1 MKNYIFGAM
10 ISFAALM
17 ASCNSDLNDIQTPA
31 ANGEP
36 YQVNIKLAGSAKTF
50 GKGVFTKAPD
60 ANALEGETNVS
71 KLLAVAFDDADA
83 SNVTK
88 SEETVDAGDKFYKL
102 IEVAIPE
109 ASELVDDGDLSFGL
123 GKEGDFQICFIANA
137 NEGLKS
143 ELETLL
149 QSGTNVEDLKNYI
162 MDYNEGTA
170 PVQAPDS
177 KGDGEGLLMVSPFYA
192 VSTSFTGETA
202 PKLTVILTRLM
213 ARLDLVNACDGINV
227 QKITFNKR
235 AVGTRLFNDE
245 VLEPDAGTLET
256 AAKEYDLSTL
266 NSGDGLVGNSA
277 SEAENI
283 SYKGEIYTYSQFGTS
298 TSGEA
303 DSQDERP
310 SIVIEYKMPSVNGG
324 ADTYSYTLLFVN
336 GDASTVKPLK
346 ANNLYTLKMSNSN
359 NNVEFTLSVADWNT
373 GDVLEVGGGSIAAG
387 VTGNVVLEST
397 KVSDV
402 PAWTGGET
410 ENVTAQ

>member
-17 ASCNSDLNDIQTPA
+17 ASCNSDLNDIQTPE

-50 GKGVFTKAPD
+50 GKGVFTKAESD

-83 SNVTK
+83 SNVKK
-88 SEETVDAGDKFYKL
+88 SGETVDNADAFYKL
-102 IEVAIPE
+102 IEVTIPE
-109 ASELVDDGDLSFGL
+109 ATTLADDGDLSFGL

-137 NEGLKS
+137 NDGLKS
-143 ELETLL
+143 ELTDLL
-149 QSGTNVEDLKNYI
+149 QSGKTVQDLKNYI
-162 MDYNEGTA
+162 MDYNAGTA

-177 KGDGEGLLMVSPFYA
+177 KGKGEGLLMVSPFYP
-192 VSTSFTGETA
+192 VSTSFTGTTA
-202 PKLTVILTRLM
+202 PLSVVLTRLM

-235 AVGTRLFNDE
+235 AVGTKLFNDGG
-245 VLEPDAGTLET
+245 LEQAAGTLET
-256 AAKEYDLSTL
+256 DPKVYDLSTL
-266 NSGDGLVGNSA
+266 NERQGLVGNSA
-277 SEAENI
+277 GDAENI
-283 SYKGEIYTYSQFGTS
+283 SYKGEIYTYSQFVTQ
-298 TSGEA
+298 TSGEGQA
-303 DSQDERP
+303 DERP

-324 ADTYSYTLLFVN
+324 ADTYSYTLHFVD

-397 KVSDV
+397 TVGDV
-402 PAWTGGET
+402 PAWTGDGEPV
-410 ENVTAQ
+410 NVTAQ

>member
-17 ASCNSDLNDIQTPA
+17 ASCNSDLNDIQTPE

-88 SEETVDAGDKFYKL
+88 SEEEETVDDGDKFYKL

-109 ASELVDDGDLSFGL
+109 ATTLADDGDLSFGL

-137 NEGLKS
+137 NDGLKG

-149 QSGTNVEDLKNYI
+149 QSGTDVEDLKNYI
-162 MDYNEGTA
+162 MDYNKGTA
-170 PVQAPDS
+170 PAQAPDS
-177 KGDGEGLLMVSPFYA
+177 KGKGEGLLMVSPFYP
-192 VSTSFTGETA
+192 VSTSFTGTTA
-202 PKLTVILTRLM
+202 PLSVVLTRLM

-266 NSGDGLVGNSA
+266 NERQGLVGNSA
-277 SEAENI
+277 AEAKNI

-298 TSGEA
+298 TSGEDQA
-303 DSQDERP
+303 DERP

>member
-50 GKGVFTKAPD
+50 GKGVFTKADD

-88 SEETVDAGDKFYKL
+88 SGETVDNADAFYKL
-102 IEVAIPE
+102 IEVTIPE
-109 ASELVDDGDLSFGL
+109 ATTLADDGDLSFGL

-137 NEGLKS
+137 NDGLKS
-143 ELETLL
+143 ELTDLL
-149 QSGTNVEDLKNYI
+149 QSGKTVQDLKNYI
-162 MDYNEGTA
+162 MDYNNGTA
-170 PVQAPDS
+170 PAQAPDS
-177 KGDGEGLLMVSPFYA
+177 KGEGEGLLMVSPFYP
-192 VSTSFTGETA
+192 VSTSFTEETA
-202 PKLTVILTRLM
+202 PQLSVVLTRLM

-235 AVGTRLFNDE
+235 AVGTRLFNDG
-245 VLEPDAGTLET
+245 VLKPDAGTLET

-266 NSGDGLVGNSA
+266 NGRQGLVGNSA
-277 SEAENI
+277 AEAENI
-283 SYKGEIYTYSQFGTS
+283 SYKGEIYTYSQFGTQ
-298 TSGEA
+298 TSGEGQA
-303 DSQDERP
+303 DERP

-324 ADTYSYTLLFVN
+324 ADTYSYTLHFVESE
-336 GDASTVKPLK
+336 GSAVKPLK